1 MIGKRTLKAFEFEE
15 ISDYYKYIIDSR
27 INGNY
32 SQVKELIKK
41 LSSEQWIEF
50 IKYAAS
56 MYNKSYDITY
66 YIKARE

>member
-1 MIGKRTLKAFEFEE
+1 LFLDCGGFG
-15 ISDYYKYIIDSR
+15 IIDSR

>member
-1 MIGKRTLKAFEFEE
+1 MDKDKLEHEGKICSECGSKKVVQV
-15 ISDYYKYIIDSR
+15 I
-27 INGNY
+27 
-32 SQVKELIKK
+32 QVKELIKK